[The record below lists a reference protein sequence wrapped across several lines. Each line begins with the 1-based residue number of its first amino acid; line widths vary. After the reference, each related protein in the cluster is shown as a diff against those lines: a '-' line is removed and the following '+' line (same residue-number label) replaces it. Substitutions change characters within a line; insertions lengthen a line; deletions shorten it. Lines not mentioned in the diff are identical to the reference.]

1 MKTAIKLGLITIVMF
16 ALSTITM
23 VSAQDT
29 VYLKNGEPISG
40 KIIQYVI
47 GDNLTVETESG
58 TIIIIPNNEITSIVE
73 GDKVL
78 YGKAHKTKTPKTRT
92 PLASDKWYFNWE
104 NKAYVNNNNGG
115 LGISLSYLYQ
125 WRHYLSA
132 GVGVG
137 YDNYNN
143 NIARSIVPV
152 FTQVRS
158 YLKHAP
164 NSPFVDL
171 KLGYGISANNSERV
185 YESQG
190 GFYGQTMAGIR
201 IGNGGFRTTL
211 GIGIQLQNTY
221 LEGWHR
227 WNSGIVKEDRQ
238 YRRLVFNLGF
248 IF

>member
-1 MKTAIKLGLITIVMF
+1 MNTSIIVRLMTIGIF

-23 VSAQDT
+23 LSAQDA
-29 VYLKNGEPISG
+29 VYLKNGDQVSG
-40 KIIQYVI
+40 KIKQYVI
-47 GDNLTVETESG
+47 GTNLTLETKG
-58 TIIIIPNNEITSIVE
+58 GAVIIIPNDEISSIVE
-73 GDKVL
+73 GDNIL
-78 YGKAHKTKTPKTRT
+78 YGNTQKLKTPKERT

-104 NKAYVNNNNGG
+104 NKAYVNNNSGG

-143 NIARSIVPV
+143 NAARSIIPI

-158 YLKHAP
+158 YLKDAP
-164 NSPFVDL
+164 NSPFVDM
-171 KLGYGISANNSERV
+171 KLGYGLSASNSERV

-190 GFYGQTMAGIR
+190 GFYGQTMVGIR
-201 IGNGGFRTTL
+201 VGNGGFRTTFGL
-211 GIGIQLQNTY
+211 GIQLQNTY

-227 WNSGIVKEDRQ
+227 WNSGIVREDRQ

>member
-1 MKTAIKLGLITIVMF
+1 MTAGILVM
-16 ALSTITM
+16 LSSTFL
-23 VSAQDT
+23 AGQDV
-29 VYLKNGEPISG
+29 VYLKDGSSISG
-40 KIIQYVI
+40 DILQYVI
-47 GDNLTVETESG
+47 GGNLTLETEGSTRILIPSG
-58 TIIIIPNNEITSIVE
+58 KIASIVD
-73 GDKVL
+73 GDTVI
-78 YGKAHKTKTPKTRT
+78 YGKTKDKKQSKKLKERT
-92 PLASDKWYFNWE
+92 PLASDKWYFDWE
-104 NKAYVNNNNGG
+104 NKAYVNNNDGG

-158 YLKHAP
+158 YIKDAP
-164 NSPFVDL
+164 NSPFVDV

-185 YESQG
+185 YEAQG

-201 IGNGGFRTTL
+201 FGSGGFRTTL
-211 GIGIQLQNTY
+211 GLGIQLQNTY

-238 YRRLVFNLGF
+238 YRRLVINLGF